1 MEWSFD
7 VSIEDMILNIQED
20 NPKTVDMS
28 VVTEIKK
35 IVEVFTY
42 FLINAIY
49 LSSKESGHKV
59 MSSSDILLG
68 FERVFKILKGGNNEI
83 RICK

>member
-20 NPKTVDMS
+20 NPKTVDVS

-42 FLINAIY
+42 FLISASY
-49 LSSKESGHKV
+49 LCSKENGHNII
-59 MSSSDILLG
+59 SSADVFLG
-68 FERVFKILKGGNNEI
+68 CERVFKILRGG
-83 RICK
+83 K

>member
-7 VSIEDMILNIQED
+7 MSIEDMMLNAQED
-20 NPKTVDMS
+20 NPKTVDES
-28 VVTEIKK
+28 VVIEIKK

-42 FLINAIY
+42 LLISAIY

-68 FERVFKILKGGNNEI
+68 CERAFKILKGG
-83 RICK
+83 K